1 MLPYYWERQEKMST
15 FSGNVSIHKN
25 VNKSSKE
32 CIFFIYSRFTGETTN
47 VSFAIFRTFFIYS
60 HLFSIQRLRTNSYV
74 SFLFFFLSF
83 ASFTLSCFVFAS
95 ERYSWIIVFCE
106 LFRWKCVSVHLPIA
120 NTYNYKIMFFLCIL
134 SSFHIVSIF
143 FVCSSC
149 GGMNRPRRCML
160 SGSFSKL
167 SNLSNCHFVSAPE
180 SNTFY
185 SLN

>member
-1 MLPYYWERQEKMST
+1 M
-15 FSGNVSIHKN
+15 H
-25 VNKSSKE
+25 
-32 CIFFIYSRFTGETTN
+32 FFWN
-47 VSFAIFRTFFIYS
+47 LFFNS
-60 HLFSIQRLRTNSYV
+60 HLFPIQHLRTNSYV
-74 SFLFFFLSF
+74 SF
-83 ASFTLSCFVFAS
+83 ASFTLSYFAFAS

-106 LFRWKCVSVHLPIA
+106 LFKCKKLCFRKSPSCKHIQLQ
-120 NTYNYKIMFFLCIL
+120 NNGFFCIF

-149 GGMNRPRRCML
+149 GVMNRPRRCML

-180 SNTFY
+180 ISTFY